1 MDDERHTALT
11 DEAIA
16 REIERALDVTPG
28 PAFLVEVRARVAQDS
43 STSHWKRHWMV
54 LATSAVV
61 LTIAAGWAVSWFRMT
76 PGPELIPRPLPST
89 STAVTE
95 PSPRVTPL
103 TPTPT
108 PPPQRLAST
117 TTRPASR
124 QQTASPRADILI
136 SQAEAAALRRFLD
149 EATRRPLSIVVEAP
163 GSAHLMP
170 TAFGNAEIVIPPIVI
185 EPLETSSTEGVK
197 P

>member
-11 DEAIA
+11 DDAIA

-28 PAFLVEVRARVAQDS
+28 PAFLVEVRARVAQES
-43 STSHWKRHWMV
+43 SRSHWKRHWMV

-61 LTIAAGWAVSWFRMT
+61 LTIAAGWAVSWFGMT

-89 STAVTE
+89 STAVAE

-103 TPTPT
+103 KPIPTRAT
-108 PPPQRLAST
+108 QRLART
-117 TTRPASR
+117 NIRPAPR
-124 QQTASPRADILI
+124 QQTASPRADVLI

-149 EATRRPLSIVVEAP
+149 EATRRPPSVVVEEAGAADAMASAL
-163 GSAHLMP
+163 GS
-170 TAFGNAEIVIPPIVI
+170 AEIVISPIVI
-185 EPLETSSTEGVK
+185 EPLEPSSTEGVK